1 MKKILFLAISALLLL
16 GCSEQRDNILK
27 VYNWADYIDEDLIN
41 EFEQWY
47 EEQTGEKVQ
56 IIYQTFD
63 INETMLSKIELGHE
77 DYDVVCPSDYIIE
90 RMLKNDLLL
99 PIERDFGETP
109 NYIDNVAP
117 YIIDKFS
124 QIEGSGKDAND
135 YSVGYMWGTVGLI
148 YNPKYIPDEEA
159 ASWNVLR
166 NPAYKGK
173 VLMKD
178 AFRDV
183 YTALL
188 VALNKDE
195 IDSGKADLVSLPFDT
210 SEKSISLVENYLNSF
225 KESIAGWEADFG
237 KEQMTKELAWINLS
251 WSGDA
256 QWAIDEAAEIGM
268 DLRYSIPDE
277 GSVVWFDGWVIPK
290 YAKNIKAARYFINYM
305 CMPENAVRNMDMTG
319 YVSVIGGNE
328 VLEAMSDEEEYDALD
343 ASYFFGEDA
352 DSVSVNPTMYPDNST
367 IMRCGMMHDSDTEAL
382 LKMWSRVKGDN
393 ASAWTYILICL
404 VFAGLIAAVII
415 KYTRK
420 RYRIKVSRKHKTRRK
435 NRPRY

>member
-1 MKKILFLAISALLLL
+1 MKKLILTALAAILLT
-16 GCSEQRDNILK
+16 GCADERDNILK
-27 VYNWADYIDEDLIN
+27 VYNWADYIDEELLGD
-41 EFEQWY
+41 FEQWY

-148 YNPKYIPDEEA
+148 YNPKYIAEEEA
-159 ASWNVLR
+159 SSWNVLR

-188 VALNKDE
+188 VALNKDD

>member
-1 MKKILFLAISALLLL
+1 MKKLILTALAAILLT
-16 GCSEQRDNILK
+16 GCADERNNILK
-27 VYNWADYIDEDLIN
+27 VYNWADYIDEELLG

-99 PIERDFGETP
+99 PIERDFGDTP

-117 YIIDKFS
+117 YIVEKFS
-124 QIEGSGKDAND
+124 EIEGSGKNAND

-188 VALNKDE
+188 VALNKDD

-290 YAKNIKAARYFINYM
+290 YAKNIKAARYFINFM

-319 YVSVIGGNE
+319 YVSVIGGDE
-328 VLEAMSDEEEYDALD
+328 VLDAMSDEEEYNALD
-343 ASYFFGEDA
+343 ASYFFGDEA
-352 DSVSVNPTMYPDNST
+352 DSVFVNPTMYPDGST

-404 VFAGLIAAVII
+404 VFAGLIAAVIV
-415 KYTRK
+415 KYTRR

>member
-1 MKKILFLAISALLLL
+1 MMKKILLAFALVLALA
-16 GCSEQRDNILK
+16 GCSEDRSQVLK
-27 VYNWADYIDEDLIN
+27 VYNWADYIDEDLLD

-47 EEQTGEKVQ
+47 EKETGEKVE

-99 PIERDFGETP
+99 PLDKDFGDTP
-109 NYIDNVAP
+109 NYLDNIAP
-117 YIIDKFS
+117 YISETFG
-124 QIEGSGKDAND
+124 QIEENGRNARD

-148 YNPKYIPDEEA
+148 YNPKYIPDSEVS
-159 ASWNVLR
+159 SWNVLR
-166 NPAYKGK
+166 NPAYSGK

-183 YTALL
+183 YTAFL
-188 VALNKDE
+188 VALNKEALDAGE
-195 IDSGKADLVSLPFDT
+195 KTIETITYDT
-210 SEKSISLVENYLNSF
+210 SEESIALVENYLNSF
-225 KESIAGWEADFG
+225 RDAVCGWEADFG

-256 QWAIDEAAEIGM
+256 QWAIDEAAAVGM
-268 DLRYSIPDE
+268 DLRYAIPEE
-277 GSVVWFDGWVIPK
+277 GSAIWFDGWVIPK
-290 YAKNIKAARYFINYM
+290 YAKNVKAANYFINFM
-305 CMPENAVRNMDMTG
+305 CKPENAIRNMDMTG
-319 YVSVIGGNE
+319 YVSAVGGSE
-328 VLEAMSDEEEYDALD
+328 VLENMEDSESFDPID
-343 ASYFFGEDA
+343 ASYFFGPGTEA
-352 DSVSVNPTMYPDNST
+352 VCVNPVMYPSRST
-367 IMRCGMMHDSDTEAL
+367 VERCGIMHDTDTEAL

-404 VFAGLIAAVII
+404 VFAGLITLVII

-420 RYRIKVSRKHKTRRK
+420 AYRRRSRRK
-435 NRPRY
+435 KYSKKRK

>member
-1 MKKILFLAISALLLL
+1 MKKLILTALAAILLT
-16 GCSEQRDNILK
+16 GCADERDNILK
-27 VYNWADYIDEDLIN
+27 VYNWADYIDEELLG

-99 PIERDFGETP
+99 PIERDFGDTP

-117 YIIDKFS
+117 YIVEKFS
-124 QIEGSGKDAND
+124 EIEGSGKNAND

-148 YNPKYIPDEEA
+148 YNPKYIASEEA
-159 ASWNVLR
+159 SSWNVLR

-188 VALNKDE
+188 VALNKDD

>member
-1 MKKILFLAISALLLL
+1 MKKLILTALAAILLT
-16 GCSEQRDNILK
+16 GCADERDNILK
-27 VYNWADYIDEDLIN
+27 VYNWADYIDEELLG

-148 YNPKYIPDEEA
+148 YNPKYIAEEEA
-159 ASWNVLR
+159 SSWNVLR

-188 VALNKDE
+188 VALNKDD

-343 ASYFFGEDA
+343 ASYFFGEEA
-352 DSVSVNPTMYPDNST
+352 DSVFVNPTMYPVNST

-404 VFAGLIAAVII
+404 VFAGLIAAVVI

-420 RYRIKVSRKHKTRRK
+420 RYRIKVSR
-435 NRPRY
+435 

>member
-1 MKKILFLAISALLLL
+1 MKKLILTALAAILLT
-16 GCSEQRDNILK
+16 GCADERDNILK
-27 VYNWADYIDEDLIN
+27 VYNWADYIDEELLG

-159 ASWNVLR
+159 SSWNVLR

-188 VALNKDE
+188 VALNKDD

-319 YVSVIGGNE
+319 YVSVIGGDE

-343 ASYFFGEDA
+343 ASYFFGEEA
-352 DSVSVNPTMYPDNST
+352 DSVFVNPTMYPDNST

-420 RYRIKVSRKHKTRRK
+420 RYRIKVRRKHKTRRK

>member
-1 MKKILFLAISALLLL
+1 MKKLILTALAAILLT
-16 GCSEQRDNILK
+16 GCADERDNILK
-27 VYNWADYIDEDLIN
+27 VYNWADYIDEELLG

-148 YNPKYIPDEEA
+148 YNPKSRAEEEA

-188 VALNKDE
+188 VALNKDD

-290 YAKNIKAARYFINYM
+290 YAKNIKAARYVINYM

>member
-1 MKKILFLAISALLLL
+1 MKKLILTALAAILLT
-16 GCSEQRDNILK
+16 GCADERDNILK
-27 VYNWADYIDEDLIN
+27 VYNWADYIDEELLG

-148 YNPKYIPDEEA
+148 YNPKYIAEEEA
-159 ASWNVLR
+159 SSWNVLR

-188 VALNKDE
+188 VALNKDD

-290 YAKNIKAARYFINYM
+290 YAKNTKAARYFINYM

-319 YVSVIGGNE
+319 YVSVIGGDE

>member
-1 MKKILFLAISALLLL
+1 MKKLILTALAAILLT
-16 GCSEQRDNILK
+16 GCADERDNILK
-27 VYNWADYIDEDLIN
+27 VYNWADYIDEELLG

-148 YNPKYIPDEEA
+148 YNPKHIAEEEA
-159 ASWNVLR
+159 SSWNVLR

-188 VALNKDE
+188 VALNKDD

-319 YVSVIGGNE
+319 YVSVIGGDE

-343 ASYFFGEDA
+343 ASYFFGEEA
-352 DSVSVNPTMYPDNST
+352 DSVFVNPTMYPDNST

>member
-1 MKKILFLAISALLLL
+1 MKKLILTALAAILLT
-16 GCSEQRDNILK
+16 GCADERDNILK
-27 VYNWADYIDEDLIN
+27 VYNWADYIDEELLG

-148 YNPKYIPDEEA
+148 YNPKYIAEEEA
-159 ASWNVLR
+159 SSWNVLR

-319 YVSVIGGNE
+319 YVSVIGGDE

-343 ASYFFGEDA
+343 ASYFFGEEA
-352 DSVSVNPTMYPDNST
+352 DSVFVNPTMYPDNST

>member
-1 MKKILFLAISALLLL
+1 MKKILLAFALVLALA
-16 GCSEQRDNILK
+16 GCSEDRSQILK
-27 VYNWADYIDEDLIN
+27 VYNWADYIDEDLLD

-47 EEQTGEKVQ
+47 EEGTGEKVE

-99 PIERDFGETP
+99 PLDKDFGDTP
-109 NYIDNVAP
+109 NYLDNIAP
-117 YIIDKFS
+117 YIS
-124 QIEGSGKDAND
+124 QTLGQIEENGRNARD

-148 YNPKYIPDEEA
+148 YNPKYIPDSEVS
-159 ASWNVLR
+159 SWNVLR
-166 NPAYKGK
+166 NPAYSGK

-183 YTALL
+183 YTAFL
-188 VALNKDE
+188 VALNKEALDAGE
-195 IDSGKADLVSLPFDT
+195 KTIETITYDT
-210 SEKSISLVENYLNSF
+210 SEESIALVENYLDSF
-225 KESIAGWEADFG
+225 RDAVCGWEADFG

-256 QWAIDEAAEIGM
+256 QWAIDEAAAVGM
-268 DLRYSIPDE
+268 DLRYAIPEE
-277 GSVVWFDGWVIPK
+277 GSAIWFDGWVIPK
-290 YAKNIKAARYFINYM
+290 YAKNVKAANYFINFM
-305 CMPENAVRNMDMTG
+305 CKPENAVRNMDMTG
-319 YVSVIGGNE
+319 YVSAVGGSE
-328 VLEAMSDEEEYDALD
+328 VLENMEDSESFDPID
-343 ASYFFGEDA
+343 ASYFFGPGAEA
-352 DSVSVNPTMYPDNST
+352 VCVNPVMYPSRST
-367 IMRCGMMHDSDTEAL
+367 VERCGIMHDTDTEAL

-404 VFAGLIAAVII
+404 VFAGLITLVII

-420 RYRIKVSRKHKTRRK
+420 AYRRRSRRK
-435 NRPRY
+435 KYSKKRK